1 MGKWVIVNKH
11 FDWFAQDER
20 LYTESI
26 EKAFRYGSRKE
37 AEDSIRRNKAKGLE
51 ISVKIGD

>member
-11 FDWFAQDER
+11 FDWFAQDEC

-26 EKAFRYGSRKE
+26 EKAFRYDSRKE

-51 ISVKIGD
+51 VAVKIRG